1 MTVDPD
7 VLIADIVQ
15 NFMAIPAGRVVIF
28 DENYEPPKDSGL
40 YAVILTTGN
49 PSIGINQWF
58 DSNTNES
65 VTESSVTQEITI
77 RLTSKDRSVLTRK
90 EEVFMALASDYSIQ
104 KQESEKCKITR
115 KGEPIDLSFIEA
127 SRALKRFDFQCT
139 VFYLKVIRKP
149 ANYFNVFK
157 QTSEVG

>member
-7 VLIADIVQ
+7 ILIADIIQ
-15 NFMAIPAGRVVIF
+15 TFMSIPAGRVVVY

-40 YAVILTTGN
+40 YAVVLTTAN
-49 PSIGINQWF
+49 SSIGINQWF
-58 DSNTNES
+58 DDQTNES

-77 RLTSKDRSVLTRK
+77 RLTSKDRSALTRK
-90 EEVFMALASDYSIQ
+90 EEVFMALASDYSQQ
-104 KQESEKCKITR
+104 KQQDQICKISR

-149 ANYFNVFK
+149 SSYFNVFK
-157 QTSEVG
+157 ETSEVS